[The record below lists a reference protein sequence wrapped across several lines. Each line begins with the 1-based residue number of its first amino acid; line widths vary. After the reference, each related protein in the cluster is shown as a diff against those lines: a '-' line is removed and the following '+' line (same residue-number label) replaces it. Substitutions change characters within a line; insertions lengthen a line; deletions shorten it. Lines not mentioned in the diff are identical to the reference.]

1 MSLIGAHNFFVVF
14 DRTVAEVGFDGYASS
29 VPEWAINGDDS
40 SVHPNSWPVPKAR
53 YLPHVVAATLCM
65 PNHGNPP
72 RRIRLSMES
81 SVGPCRRHQ
90 MFFTLLERYC
100 HFLTGER
107 TCTCCTLFLRLS
119 RWLIIDSLVIYI
131 IVRYALMV
139 F

>member
-1 MSLIGAHNFFVVF
+1 LSLIGAHNFFVVF

-72 RRIRLSMES
+72 RRIRS
-81 SVGPCRRHQ
+81 PQ
-90 MFFTLLERYC
+90 MK
-100 HFLTGER
+100 
-107 TCTCCTLFLRLS
+107 
-119 RWLIIDSLVIYI
+119 
-131 IVRYALMV
+131 IVNGIQCWAM
-139 F
+139 